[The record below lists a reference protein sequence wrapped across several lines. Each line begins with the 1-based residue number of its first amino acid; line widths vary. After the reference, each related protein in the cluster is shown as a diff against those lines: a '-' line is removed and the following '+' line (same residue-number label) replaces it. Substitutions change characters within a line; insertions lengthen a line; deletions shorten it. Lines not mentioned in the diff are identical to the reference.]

1 MSRQGQLKILNH
13 PLIQHKLTLMRCTDT
28 PSNSFRRLLKEIS
41 ILMSYEVFRDLPLK
55 NIITNTPIQS
65 MRSPVLS
72 EKTLCLVP
80 ILRAGNGMLDGFI
93 EIVSGALVGH
103 IGLYRDEETLKAH
116 DYYINLPKG
125 IGNAKTIIL
134 DPMLATGNSAN
145 AAISIIKK
153 HGATNV
159 VFVSILAAPEGVKT
173 LEQKHPDVQIYT
185 CCLDERLNDNGY
197 ITPGLGDAGD
207 RLYGTI

>member
-13 PLIQHKLTLMRCTDT
+13 PLIQHKLTFMRCIDT

-72 EKTLCLVP
+72 EKTVCLVP
-80 ILRAGNGMLDGFI
+80 ILRAGNGMLDG
-93 EIVSGALVGH
+93 
-103 IGLYRDEETLKAH
+103 
-116 DYYINLPKG
+116 
-125 IGNAKTIIL
+125 GNAKTIIL

-159 VFVSILAAPEGVKT
+159 VFASILAAPEGVKA
-173 LEQKHPDVQIYT
+173 LEQKHSDVQIYT

>member
-72 EKTLCLVP
+72 EKTVCLVP

-125 IGNAKTIIL
+125 IGDAKTIIL
-134 DPMLATGNSAN
+134 DLLGPPEASGRVLGGPYLYFL
-145 AAISIIKK
+145 
-153 HGATNV
+153 GARSPIPEKPLPTTSETKM
-159 VFVSILAAPEGVKT
+159 FVIFELFVLS
-173 LEQKHPDVQIYT
+173 
-185 CCLDERLNDNGY
+185 
-197 ITPGLGDAGD
+197 
-207 RLYGTI
+207 